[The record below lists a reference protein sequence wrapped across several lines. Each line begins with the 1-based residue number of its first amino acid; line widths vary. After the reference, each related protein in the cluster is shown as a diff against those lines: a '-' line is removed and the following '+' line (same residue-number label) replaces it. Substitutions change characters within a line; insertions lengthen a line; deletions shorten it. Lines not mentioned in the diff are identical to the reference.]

1 MVEYIDSFPSDVDEK
16 DLLKKVQ
23 PKIKQQEQ
31 LFYKEIETKENKITE
46 LKEENKKFLKLLAN
60 EVIEKVDYDEAVN
73 ENRKVIKELQSE
85 ILQKKDML
93 KQYAKNTEML
103 QKVQHELKK
112 LIDIKDITPELLHK
126 LIYKIEVKEN
136 KDLIIHYC
144 FSNPFSVN

>member
-1 MVEYIDSFPSDVDEK
+1 MVEDIEWEYIDSFPSDMDEK

-73 ENRKVIKELQSE
+73 ENIKVIKELQSE

-103 QKVQHELKK
+103 QKVQHELK
-112 LIDIKDITPELLHK
+112 
-126 LIYKIEVKEN
+126 
-136 KDLIIHYC
+136 
-144 FSNPFSVN
+144 SS